1 MVNEVVYIYIYKSSV
16 SALKVMRHRRGCNF
30 HANWSASFQLKK
42 MSKTYDTINYDDDD
56 EEDVPLTDETEVD
69 RTLVMTTRFI

>member
-1 MVNEVVYIYIYKSSV
+1 
-16 SALKVMRHRRGCNF
+16 
-30 HANWSASFQLKK
+30 
-42 MSKTYDTINYDDDD
+42 MSKTYDTINYDDDE